1 MTTTNAVT
9 GTPALFQPMTIR
21 GVTLRNRV
29 VVSPMCQYSC
39 EARDGRATDW
49 HLVHLG
55 GFAKGGVGLVIV
67 EATGVAA
74 VGRISPEDVG
84 LWEDAQTEPLARAV
98 RFMHSQGA
106 LAGIQLAH
114 AGRKA
119 STAAPWKGHGL
130 VLPADGGWQPVS
142 PTATPFS
149 PEYSVPHRLTTA
161 EVASIP
167 DAFAASAR
175 RANQAGFDVVE
186 IHGAHGYLH
195 HSFLSPI
202 SNDRDDIYGGDF
214 AGRTRLLLETVEA
227 IRGVWPSE
235 KPLFVRLSSTDWI
248 EDGWDGDDTVSLAR
262 ELGAHGVDVVDC
274 SSGGVAPQ
282 QQVKPGPGYQVPF
295 ASRVRHESGIASMA
309 VGLITTAS
317 QANAVIA
324 DGHADLVALGREL
337 LRDPHFVLRAA
348 RELGGPSFAPPQYLR
363 A

>member
-9 GTPALFQPMTIR
+9 DTPALFQPMTIR

-149 PEYSVPHRLTTA
+149 PEYAVPHRLTTA
-161 EVASIP
+161 EVAAIP
-167 DAFAASAR
+167 DTFAASAR
-175 RANQAGFDVVE
+175 RANRAGFDVVE

-262 ELGAHGVDVVDC
+262 ELGAHG
-274 SSGGVAPQ
+274 
-282 QQVKPGPGYQVPF
+282 
-295 ASRVRHESGIASMA
+295 
-309 VGLITTAS
+309 
-317 QANAVIA
+317 
-324 DGHADLVALGREL
+324 
-337 LRDPHFVLRAA
+337 
-348 RELGGPSFAPPQYLR
+348 
-363 A
+363 